1 MNRDVV
7 ERPDRHW
14 GGRGERLS
22 PAGGATLTIFALIAS
37 LGACGAD
44 PGHRSIDPVPSG
56 VRAQPSEVRDHDPAP
71 ARVAIAVADPVARP
85 SLPAAG
91 PVATLLDPLP
101 GVDASANAALAIAID
116 PDPRVRRVAIA
127 SLEPAGAIDPLTLA
141 LDDPQP
147 EVRERAL
154 IALARLR
161 TPAALGLID
170 QARSDDDPDVRA
182 LAEDLGRGL
191 ALSS

>member
-1 MNRDVV
+1 
-7 ERPDRHW
+7 
-14 GGRGERLS
+14 
-22 PAGGATLTIFALIAS
+22 
-37 LGACGAD
+37 
-44 PGHRSIDPVPSG
+44 
-56 VRAQPSEVRDHDPAP
+56 VRDHDPAP

-191 ALSS
+191 APQR